1 MQGTRVNSP
10 RKGQGPLSCV
20 GWGCVNGLTQF
31 AGCKTAK
38 SIPFHNKKTFE
49 TPYIYA
55 KHILLHSYQGVL
67 MIKLEFLCMTLE
79 FP

>member
-1 MQGTRVNSP
+1 MVFSWGFFLPLYWLFLVALLNFSMQRTRVNSP

-38 SIPFHNKKTFE
+38 SIPFHNKKTF
-49 TPYIYA
+49 
-55 KHILLHSYQGVL
+55 
-67 MIKLEFLCMTLE
+67 
-79 FP
+79 